1 LEFVKQYNPQLT
13 PTVTEM
19 ILDELF
25 TELVTEFYINYHI
38 GPFTKTHL
46 VDLDSST
53 SIKFSRHWI
62 LHLPNNM
69 LFTNARHVGIFV
81 KRFVTRL
88 ENECK
93 SGELK
98 ARGHELLADNLLVYA
113 DDDADDNDD
122 NDNDDNDNGEEKEKK
137 LLLRRKTHFIDLGVY
152 TRNRIFRLLG
162 STKFGKPSTATLRI
176 ADANQFP
183 FPCGFDNS
191 KFYKPEM
198 MMMNNPPI
206 VDVVNNSNEAV
217 EVRDDD
223 DDDNDDVTTI
233 DVSSYTKTNVL
244 SLYIC
249 HAIISLL
256 INNRVLVL
264 LEPRRMTMLILKHFA
279 IPSVGRPTLMP
290 WLQLLSFLLT
300 Q

>member
-1 LEFVKQYNPQLT
+1 
-13 PTVTEM
+13 M
-19 ILDELF
+19 ILDELY
-25 TELVTEFYINYHI
+25 TELVTEFTIIYHI
-38 GPFTKTHL
+38 GPFNKTHL

-69 LFTNARHVGIFV
+69 LFSNARHVGIFV

-88 ENECK
+88 DNECM

-98 ARGHELLADNLLVYA
+98 ARGHELLANNLLVYA
-113 DDDADDNDD
+113 DDDDADNDDDDD
-122 NDNDDNDNGEEKEKK
+122 NDNDDNDKDKDKEGKKK
-137 LLLRRKTHFIDLGVY
+137 LLTRRKTHFIDLGVY

-162 STKFGKPSTATLRI
+162 STKFGKPSTAALRI

-183 FPCGFDNS
+183 FPCGFDNT

-206 VDVVNNSNEAV
+206 VDVVHNSNEAV

-223 DDDNDDVTTI
+223 DNDDDVTTV
-233 DVSSYTKTNVL
+233 DVSSYTKTIVL